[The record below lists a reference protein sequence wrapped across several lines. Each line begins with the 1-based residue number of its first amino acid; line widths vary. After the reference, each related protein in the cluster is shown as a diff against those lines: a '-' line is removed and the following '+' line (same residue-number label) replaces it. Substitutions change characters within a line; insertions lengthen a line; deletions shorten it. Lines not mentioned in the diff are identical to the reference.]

1 MQFGFLKDNEPRVSI
16 TPSTLDK
23 FISLGHK
30 VFIEKN
36 AGFQSGFS
44 DSEYSNATF
53 YSRKDLIN
61 NSDIILSVSSSSL
74 GSLNDYKGKILVSNF
89 SVDPNREKLKKEIEK
104 NKITAFDLSMIP
116 RTTIA
121 QSMDILLSLIHI

>member
-1 MQFGFLKDNEPRVSI
+1 MQFGFLKDDEPRVSI

-30 VFIEKN
+30 VFIEKD
-36 AGFQSGFS
+36 AGFQSGFP

-74 GSLNDYKGKILVSNF
+74 GSLNDYKGKILISNF
-89 SVDPNREKLKKEIEK
+89 SVDPNREKLK
-104 NKITAFDLSMIP
+104 TANSFMLTLQKDSSSDGQIS
-116 RTTIA
+116 RRINGA
-121 QSMDILLSLIHI
+121 YVKDRY

>member
-16 TPSTLDK
+16 SPSTLEK

-61 NSDIILSVSSSSL
+61 LINNFILAIQRRLTLYEIIL
-74 GSLNDYKGKILVSNF
+74 NF
-89 SVDPNREKLKKEIEK
+89 
-104 NKITAFDLSMIP
+104 
-116 RTTIA
+116 
-121 QSMDILLSLIHI
+121 

>member
-30 VFIEKN
+30 VLIEKN
-36 AGFQSGFS
+36 AGFQSGFP
-44 DSEYSNATF
+44 DSEYSSATF

-74 GSLNDYKGKILVSNF
+74 GSLNDYGMLFIWPYERKQCMWMKNTYVPLSVAYIDIRGKI
-89 SVDPNREKLKKEIEK
+89 
-104 NKITAFDLSMIP
+104 
-116 RTTIA
+116 IA
-121 QSMDILLSLIHI
+121 T

>member
-36 AGFQSGFS
+36 AGFQSGFP
-44 DSEYSNATF
+44 DSEYSSATF

-74 GSLNDYKGKILVSNF
+74 GSLND
-89 SVDPNREKLKKEIEK
+89 
-104 NKITAFDLSMIP
+104 
-116 RTTIA
+116 
-121 QSMDILLSLIHI
+121 LSLIHI